1 MITPLKGKSLKAE
14 TEGHKLLGG
23 DTFVCLLKTTTNIPL
38 KNSVASQKQHTLQ
51 KKAGHNDV
59 EYCVLTEKIFRL

>member
-14 TEGHKLLGG
+14 IEGHKLLGG
-23 DTFVCLLKTTTNIPL
+23 DTFVCLLKTTTTNIPL

-51 KKAGHNDV
+51 KKRGI
-59 EYCVLTEKIFRL
+59 TT